1 MGSSAWNLTSFN
13 ESTWLDW
20 LVKAR
25 VIVITFLLGIEL
37 AVTQFTPS
45 NLSKGLFV
53 SVIVSWY
60 TVAVFFIVLPRIWN
74 DTHLQPRLQVLTD
87 LAFSTALIY
96 VTGGVDTYF
105 NFLYPIVIIVAA
117 ILLPR
122 SWSYFV
128 AAMSFIA
135 FGAIIDLTFFD
146 VIPSYSISRPD
157 PKTLQAI
164 ILVNL
169 GAYLAIAYLAS
180 VLVAKLRQA
189 GAQLKAQSGALEQ
202 LQALHENIVK
212 SIGGGLVTT
221 DLEGHITFV
230 NPSAERLLE
239 RTQEELLDS
248 QVEELLADRVPEIG
262 PNGVRFEAHTV
273 TPSGVR
279 KTIGLT
285 LSPLTTASQG
295 AVGYVYSFNDLTE
308 IRRLEREIRVR
319 DRMAA
324 VGRLSAGIAHEIR
337 NPLSSIAGSAKM
349 LRDSAVLDEDERKLM
364 DIIKR
369 ESERLNAIV
378 TDFLSYSRE
387 KDYTFT
393 ETDLIA
399 LLEDTLTLL
408 ENRPEAKKDGSSS
421 IEIVRIFDVPEAR
434 VAGDGNRLKQVFWNV
449 CDNAVRSLENGRG
462 KITVRL
468 SVAGDRWRI
477 SFTDTGVGIE
487 PHKLEK
493 VFEPFHSGFS
503 GGTGLGL
510 ALVYQIVQAHSGKV
524 TVQSNVGQGTTFT
537 IELPKAKLPDR
548 VPAKAP
554 QAVTAA
560 VGAAR

>member
-1 MGSSAWNLTSFN
+1 MNSSPRNLTSFD
-13 ESTWLDW
+13 EGTWLDW

-25 VIVITFLLGIEL
+25 VIAITFLLGIEL
-37 AVTQFTPS
+37 ALTRFTPS

-53 SVIVSWY
+53 SVIVAWY
-60 TVAVFFIVLPRIWN
+60 TVAVFHMVLPRIWN
-74 DTHLQPRLQVLTD
+74 DTQLQARIQVLTD
-87 LAFSTALIY
+87 LAFSAALIY

-105 NFLYPIVIIVAA
+105 NFLFPIVIIVAT

-122 SWSYFV
+122 SWGYFV
-128 AAMSFIA
+128 AAMSFIC
-135 FGAIIDLTFFD
+135 FGAIIDLTYFE

-169 GAYLAIAYLAS
+169 GAYLAVAYLAS
-180 VLVAKLRQA
+180 VLAAKLRQA
-189 GAQLKAQSGALEQ
+189 GKQLREQSGELEQ

-212 SIGGGLVTT
+212 CISGGLVTT
-221 DLEGHITFV
+221 DLEGKITFV

-239 RTQEELLDS
+239 RTEKQLLGS
-248 QVEELLADRVPEIG
+248 EVEKLLADRVPEIG

-273 TPSGVR
+273 TPSGNR

-295 AVGYVYSFNDLTE
+295 AVGYVYSFNDLTD

-349 LRDSAVLDEDERKLM
+349 LHDSAALDDDERKLM

-369 ESERLNAIV
+369 ESERLNRII

-387 KDYTFT
+387 KDYKFGY
-393 ETDLIA
+393 TDLLP

-408 ENRPEAKKDGSSS
+408 QNRPEANGQASSV
-421 IEIVRIFDVPEAR
+421 EIVRQFDVTEAC
-434 VAGDGNRLKQVFWNV
+434 VMADSDRLKQVFWNI
-449 CDNAVRSLENGRG
+449 CDNAVRSLAGG
-462 KITVRL
+462 GGTITVRL
-468 SVAGDRWRI
+468 TGDADRWLVSI
-477 SFTDTGVGIE
+477 ADTGVGIE

-493 VFEPFHSGFS
+493 VFEPFHSGFL

-510 ALVYQIVQAHSGKV
+510 ALVYQIVQAHSGKI
-524 TVQSNVGQGTTFT
+524 TVQSSVGKGTTFA
-537 IELPKAKLPDR
+537 IDFKKAE
-548 VPAKAP
+548 P
-554 QAVTAA
+554 QQRMTETAEQPVA
-560 VGAAR
+560 AAGAAR

>member
-1 MGSSAWNLTSFN
+1 MGTTAWNLTSFN
-13 ESTWLDW
+13 ESIWLNW

-25 VIVITFLLGIEL
+25 VLVITFLLGIEL
-37 AVTQFTPS
+37 AISQFTHS
-45 NLSKGLFV
+45 NTPTGLFV
-53 SVIVSWY
+53 SIIVFWY
-60 TVAVFFIVLPRIWN
+60 TIAVFYIVLPRIWS
-74 DTHLQPRLQVLTD
+74 DTHLQARLQVLTD
-87 LAFSTALIY
+87 LAFSTGLIY
-96 VTGGVDTYF
+96 VTGGVDTYY

-128 AAMSFIA
+128 AALSFIS
-135 FGAIIDLTFFD
+135 FGAIIDLTFFE
-146 VIPSYSISRPD
+146 VIPSFSTSRPD
-157 PKTLQAI
+157 AKTLQAI

-169 GAYLAIAYLAS
+169 IAYLAIAYLAS

-189 GAQLKAQSGALEQ
+189 GAQLQEKSGALEQ
-202 LQALHENIVK
+202 LQALHENIVN
-212 SIGGGLVTT
+212 SISGGLVTT
-221 DLEGHITFV
+221 DLEGRITFV
-230 NPSAERLLE
+230 NPSAERMLE
-239 RTQEELLDS
+239 RTQQELLSS
-248 QVEELLADRVPEIG
+248 QVEELLAERVPEIG
-262 PNGVRFEAHTV
+262 PNGVRFEARTV
-273 TPSGVR
+273 TPLG
-279 KTIGLT
+279 KHKIIGLT

-349 LRDSAVLDEDERKLM
+349 LHDSAALDVDERKLM

-387 KDYTFT
+387 KEYRFRH
-393 ETDLIA
+393 TDLVA

-408 ENRPEAKKDGSSS
+408 ANRPEVNDGNSSR
-421 IEIVRIFDVPEAR
+421 IEITREFDVAEAD
-434 VAGDGNRLKQVFWNV
+434 VIADGNRLRQVFWNI
-449 CDNAVRSLENGRG
+449 CDNAVRSLAEGQG

-468 SVAGDRWRI
+468 KSRNDSWLV
-477 SFTDTGVGIE
+477 SFIDTGVGIE
-487 PHKLEK
+487 SHKLEK
-493 VFEPFHSGFS
+493 IFEPFHSGFL

-510 ALVYQIVQAHSGKV
+510 ALVYQVVQAHLGKV
-524 TVQSNVGQGTTFT
+524 TVQSKVGHGTTFT
-537 IELPKAKLPDR
+537 VELKKADKQR
-548 VPAKAP
+548 VSAP
-554 QAVTAA
+554 GSPGATAA
-560 VGAAR
+560 GAVR